1 LVPEKSSAARH
12 RLRLFLT
19 IASSTNAEQNCSQL
33 KDPGTF
39 HFSFAIAEA
48 YSAAARTPTFPDSL
62 FSSFHKQNVLTVYL
76 TVKFI
81 LVEKLSIFGS
91 GASAK

>member
-1 LVPEKSSAARH
+1 LVPEESSAARH

-48 YSAAARTPTFPDSL
+48 YSAAARTPKFSRL
-62 FSSFHKQNVLTVYL
+62 FF
-76 TVKFI
+76 F
-81 LVEKLSIFGS
+81 LVPQAQRFDGLSDGKIRFDW
-91 GASAK
+91 